1 MDIFGEV
8 LDQIELGTVL
18 YAKLFVGGLFADGEL
33 GVTAE
38 VGKPRLAFEAFQ
50 LLLRSAQLVIDDGD
64 ALVDEAGGVLRYFV
78 FVVVGV
84 LIVNFNK
91 FVYKIFTAF
100 FIGILY

>member
-1 MDIFGEV
+1 M
-8 LDQIELGTVL
+8 DQIELGTVL

-78 FVVVGV
+78 
-84 LIVNFNK
+84 LSLL
-91 FVYKIFTAF
+91 AF
-100 FIGILY
+100 LL